1 MMEVSQLPSSNVA
14 FELKLIAVLSVQ
26 PHILL
31 PPQTSAQSF
40 SQSFEGSSSQTPH
53 LSSYEFPFLIPAQSR
68 LDSLVVIFFELQ
80 PTRIKNIIRF

>member
-1 MMEVSQLPSSNVA
+1 MEVSQLPSSNVA

-40 SQSFEGSSSQTPH
+40 SQSFVGSSSQFDKKEIVYSAGI
-53 LSSYEFPFLIPAQSR
+53 LSYSTYKEKISSFGILGNVFLTINEDEA
-68 LDSLVVIFFELQ
+68 
-80 PTRIKNIIRF
+80 